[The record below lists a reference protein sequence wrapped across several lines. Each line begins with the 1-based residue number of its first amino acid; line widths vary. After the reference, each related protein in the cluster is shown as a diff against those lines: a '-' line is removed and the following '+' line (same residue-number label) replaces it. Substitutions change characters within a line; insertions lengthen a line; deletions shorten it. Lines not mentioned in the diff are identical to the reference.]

1 MALEHDIHPTAVV
14 HPEARLGER
23 VKIGPYCIVGP
34 HVVLGKDNSLMAH
47 VVLDG
52 HTEIG
57 DGNTFFQFCSIGA
70 PPQDLGY
77 KNEPTKTVIGNN
89 NVFREYVSVHR
100 GTLKQDRITII
111 GNHGLFMAHAHIGH
125 DVVIGDKV
133 ILVNSVNLAG
143 HVNLGDRTI
152 ISGGTN
158 VSQFV
163 TIGKGAFIGG
173 LSGVDRD
180 IPPFC
185 TAFGNRIRLKGINIV
200 GLRRQGHAKQEISEL
215 VDFYRTM
222 ESSALSPRA
231 FVDHQELMQDFG
243 ANSLVQVISEFI
255 RKSEI
260 GIAPFIS

>member
-1 MALEHDIHPTAVV
+1 MSRDVEIHPTAVV
-14 HPEARLGER
+14 HPEAKIGDR
-23 VKIGPYCIVGP
+23 VKIGPYCVVSANTQLGNDNTLHS
-34 HVVLGKDNSLMAH
+34 HVI
-47 VVLDG
+47 LDG
-52 HTEIG
+52 HLEIG
-57 DGNTFFQFCSIGA
+57 DNNSFFQFCSIGA

-77 KNEPTKTVIGNN
+77 KNEPTRTVIGSN

-100 GTLKQDRITII
+100 GTLKQDHITII
-111 GNHGLFMAHAHIGH
+111 GSHGLFMAHAHVGH
-125 DVVIGDKV
+125 DVVIGDRV

-143 HVNLGDRTI
+143 HVNIGDKTI

-163 TIGKGAFIGG
+163 TIGSGAFIGG

-185 TAFGNRIRLKGINIV
+185 AAYGNRIRLKGINIV
-200 GLRRQGHAKQEISEL
+200 GLRRQGHSKQEISEL

-222 ESSALSPRA
+222 ESSALSSRA
-231 FVDHQELMQDFG
+231 FVDHKEFVQDF
-243 ANSLVQVISEFI
+243 AQNSLVQKLSEFI